1 MHDIRQRR
9 IQDGNAY
16 HIPPPVVDNNF
27 SYFRFQN
34 EESFIPYEYGEGN
47 YITIDQSN
55 GLLYLHL
62 QSFRST
68 VTVSNYSILL
78 YKSGPRPSRDISIG
92 GIYSCAGA
100 TFGLQGTWKTNG
112 GIALTGNV
120 NPDNRF
126 IATNGTIIIPDGV
139 TFR

>member
-9 IQDGNAY
+9 ILDGNAY
-16 HIPPPVVDNNF
+16 HIPPPVIDNNF
-27 SYFRFQN
+27 SYFKFQN
-34 EESFIPYEYGEGN
+34 EASFVPYEYEEAN

-68 VTVSNYSILL
+68 VTASNYSVLL
-78 YKSGPRPSRDISIG
+78 YKSGPRPSGDILLG

-100 TFGLQGTWKTNG
+100 TFGLQGIWKTDG
-112 GIALTGNV
+112 RIAFFGNV

-139 TFR
+139 TFS